1 MPNRHWKYWVVSRF
15 EEVGMSKIRLV
26 SALAGGACVLAAAL
40 WIVAGALPL
49 TAQAGPDGAGV
60 SVDLGS
66 SAVMHRTGIAYPAAA
81 LAKGVEGTVVAQVT
95 LDAVGNVTDARIM
108 SGPDELRKA
117 VLQAV
122 LQWHFTR
129 DAANGTRQVSVAFQA
144 PEPVARPAS
153 NGTLSVTPIGIG
165 GHVYGGIPTGGA
177 IPGIPGAASP
187 ATPDMRV
194 KSIDVYGLPDQAR
207 AELLASLP
215 VHVGD
220 TLTGDAMA
228 RISAAA
234 KQYDEHLS
242 ATLMSAAGGGMDVA
256 IVAPGATP
264 RRPVAAATTPGGS
277 TNAVSGP
284 QPPLIRQVQPV
295 YPPLAKQA
303 RIEGMVALKA
313 TIAKDGTVQD
323 VTVVSG
329 HPLLLQAAMDAV
341 KQWIYQPTLLNGQ
354 PMELST
360 QINLN
365 FALPSEPPDRQ

>member
-1 MPNRHWKYWVVSRF
+1 
-15 EEVGMSKIRLV
+15 
-26 SALAGGACVLAAAL
+26 
-40 WIVAGALPL
+40 
-49 TAQAGPDGAGV
+49 
-60 SVDLGS
+60 
-66 SAVMHRTGIAYPAAA
+66 
-81 LAKGVEGTVVAQVT
+81 
-95 LDAVGNVTDARIM
+95 
-108 SGPDELRKA
+108 
-117 VLQAV
+117 
-122 LQWHFTR
+122 
-129 DAANGTRQVSVAFQA
+129 
-144 PEPVARPAS
+144 
-153 NGTLSVTPIGIG
+153 
-165 GHVYGGIPTGGA
+165 
-177 IPGIPGAASP
+177 
-187 ATPDMRV
+187 
-194 KSIDVYGLPDQAR
+194 
-207 AELLASLP
+207 
-215 VHVGD
+215 
-220 TLTGDAMA
+220 
-228 RISAAA
+228 
-234 KQYDEHLS
+234 
-242 ATLMSAAGGGMDVA
+242 MDVA